1 MSTFFREKLQEK
13 GLKVTPQRVAI
24 YEAIVKLKNH
34 PTAENLIEYI
44 KVNHPNIA
52 VGTVYKV
59 LDSLVE
65 NELLKKVKTE
75 KDIMR
80 YDAVLSN
87 HHHLYC
93 AETDR
98 IEDYEDE
105 KLNTLIND
113 YFKKNKI
120 KNFKVQD
127 IKLQITGKFNNNIH
141 Y

>member
-1 MSTFFREKLQEK
+1 MNNFFIDKLKEK

-24 YEAIVKLKNH
+24 YEAIVKLNNH
-34 PTAENLIEYI
+34 PAAENVIDYI
-44 KVNHPNIA
+44 KKNHPNISI
-52 VGTVYKV
+52 GTVYKV

-65 NELLKKVKTE
+65 NNLLIKVKTE

-80 YDAVLSN
+80 YDAVISN

-98 IEDYEDE
+98 IEDYGDE
-105 KLNTLIND
+105 NLNTLITE

-127 IKLQITGKFNNNIH
+127 IKLQITGQFNNNFK
-141 Y
+141 